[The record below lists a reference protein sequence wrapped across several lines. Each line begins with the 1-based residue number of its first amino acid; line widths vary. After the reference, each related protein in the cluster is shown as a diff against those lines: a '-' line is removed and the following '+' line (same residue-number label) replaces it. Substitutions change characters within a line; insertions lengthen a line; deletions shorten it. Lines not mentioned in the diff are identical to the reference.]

1 MLLVPLKQKGP
12 KQASLLFLTIW
23 CPPPH
28 HGTARRSS
36 MTQSRY
42 SRHVP
47 GLPNIHNYELITTI
61 LQELASLRKSM
72 RILILWRLHS
82 IALKQLNPHDSHG
95 NSLRGDSHLD
105 DLRWGPSPS
114 KYLDCGSKE
123 TEAELPAKLCADS
136 RATGT
141 GSKCVVVSG

>member
-36 MTQSRY
+36 KTQSRY
-42 SRHVP
+42 NHHAP
-47 GLPNIHNYELITTI
+47 GLPNIHNYELLSAT
-61 LQELASLRKSM
+61 LQELVSLRTSM

-82 IALKQLNPHDSHG
+82 VSLKQLNPHDSHES
-95 NSLRGDSHLD
+95 SLRGDSYLD
-105 DLRWGPSPS
+105 DLRWGPNPS
-114 KYLDCGSKE
+114 QYLDCGSKQ
-123 TEAELPAKLCADS
+123 TESELPAKLRADS
-136 RATGT
+136 RTGT
-141 GSKCVVVSG
+141 GSKCVAVSG